1 MASGAE
7 ICGEGGPGV
16 GGIGGSPFAGRV
28 GIVCSGLAGGGDE
41 VGGLLRRIEDR
52 VRLGGGELVNSV
64 EGRTVPEQMEDA
76 AAAEPACVIALGGD
90 GTVNAAA
97 QAAMAA
103 SAVLLV
109 LPRGTM
115 NRVAKDLRL
124 PTDAEEV
131 LRCAESLE
139 EVRVD
144 AASVNDLVFLHSAL
158 LGVVPEMARERE
170 ALRKAD
176 DPFAK
181 IARAVPLAQAAV
193 GGEKLAIRLEADGK
207 AREILTRCVAVTN
220 NPLGGGGIVS
230 HGRCSLDGGEL
241 GVYASLHE
249 DAAGALRLLASL
261 MTGRLEQDPDMATAC
276 CGALMIRSAEQA
288 LAVSLDGE
296 VFDIEPPLRFIVM
309 PRALRVLAGPGARG
323 DLGS

>member
-1 MASGAE
+1 M
-7 ICGEGGPGV
+7 
-16 GGIGGSPFAGRV
+16 GSPFAGRV

-41 VGGLLRRIEDR
+41 VGELLRQVEDR
-52 VRLGGGELVNSV
+52 VRRCGGELVNSY

-76 AAAEPACVIALGGD
+76 GAAEPDCVIALGGD

-103 SAVLLV
+103 SALLLV

-115 NRVAKDLRL
+115 NLVAKDLGL
-124 PTDAEEV
+124 ATDAEEV
-131 LRCAESLE
+131 LRGAESLV

-176 DPFAK
+176 DALEK

-193 GGEKLAIRLEADGK
+193 GGEELGIRLEAGGK

-220 NPLGGGGIVS
+220 NELAGEGIVS
-230 HGRCSLDGGEL
+230 HGRGSLDGGVL
-241 GVYASLHE
+241 GVYASLHQ

-276 CGALMIRSAEQA
+276 CGSLVIRSAEKT

-296 VFDIEPPLRFIVM
+296 VFDVEPPLRFVVK
-309 PRALRVLAGPGARG
+309 PRALRVLAGPGACGG
-323 DLGS
+323 DGGGDGS